1 MTYYKPKL
9 NLIRMKKQFAK
20 QSLIIALI
28 AISGFA
34 FSQETVMLKYN
45 LTKGKTYVQNSEI
58 SETVV
63 RSMGGQDYKMLSDIK
78 SSNEYNIESIEADG
92 NATILVSF
100 LNASIR
106 AAAMGRDTTMQFND
120 LKDKSRVVFSSTGKS
135 LSTVK
140 VDSSEVSK
148 MLGQLSQ
155 TTKLQILPARPIKVG
170 EKWQDKIVENN
181 KANGFDTNIDNVM
194 DYVLVGKETK
204 DGKECYKIT
213 FTGTLAINGKG
224 SQMGMEM
231 FLEGTGKTEGTCYFD
246 PKSTMIVLSESQTE
260 MDMNIAVSGQQNMT
274 IPMTQSMKT
283 IVKIDEK
290 K

>member
-1 MTYYKPKL
+1 
-9 NLIRMKKQFAK
+9 MKKQFVK

-45 LTKGKTYVQNSEI
+45 LTKGKTYVQNTEVSQTI
-58 SETVV
+58 VQ
-63 RSMGGQDYKMLSDIK
+63 SMGGQDIKILADIK
-78 SSNEYNIESIEADG
+78 SVNEINVESIEADG

-106 AAAMGRDTTMQFND
+106 SAAMGRDTTMQFND
-120 LKDKSRVVFSSTGKS
+120 LKDKSRVVLSAEGKSISST
-135 LSTVK
+135 T

-148 MLGQLSQ
+148 MLGQLRQS
-155 TTKLQILPARPIKVG
+155 TKLQLLPARPIRIG
-170 EKWQDKIVENN
+170 EKWQDKIVEKINE
-181 KANGFDTNIDNVM
+181 NGFDSNIDNVM

-204 DGKECYKIT
+204 DGMECYKIT
-213 FTGTLAINGKG
+213 FTGTMAINGKG

-231 FLEGTGKTEGTCYFD
+231 FLEGTGKIEGTCYFD